1 MARFGGQIIIV
12 LVLLIGIGIGYFFSK
27 TLSGSVILKN
37 SDQGISENIL
47 PNNPDSIGPE
57 NKCKD
62 IVCKPSFLICP
73 DKFNSTCNNSCSQG
87 VCSSCQPDCKTHQII
102 GQSAGSKSNSSSLLQ
117 SQQSASSPFSGSS
130 GTSSSTSTS
139 SSQQACSESWSCT
152 DWSACSNSQQ
162 NRTCADSSNCGS
174 ANTKPPEAQ
183 TCTENQQ
190 KQLMVSVAANSQT
203 IVRGNEVIISA
214 KVTENQSPIETA
226 TVELTM
232 TYASGTQQ
240 QSSGS
245 TNSAGEFSWTKLI
258 GGNSKPGTFTVAGK
272 ATKTGYLD
280 GSRSTTFEVVN
291 ATG

>member
-1 MARFGGQIIIV
+1 
-12 LVLLIGIGIGYFFSK
+12 
-27 TLSGSVILKN
+27 
-37 SDQGISENIL
+37 
-47 PNNPDSIGPE
+47 
-57 NKCKD
+57 
-62 IVCKPSFLICP
+62 
-73 DKFNSTCNNSCSQG
+73 
-87 VCSSCQPDCKTHQII
+87 
-102 GQSAGSKSNSSSLLQ
+102 
-117 SQQSASSPFSGSS
+117 
-130 GTSSSTSTS
+130 
-139 SSQQACSESWSCT
+139 
-152 DWSACSNSQQ
+152 
-162 NRTCADSSNCGS
+162 
-174 ANTKPPEAQ
+174 
-183 TCTENQQ
+183 
-190 KQLMVSVAANSQT
+190 MVSVAANSQT